1 MFVLQTLAQGEGS
14 VLSSLK
20 LQSGIDGGKV
30 LVCWVHPAGG
40 KAGQ

>member
-1 MFVLQTLAQGEGS
+1 MFVLQTLSQGEGS

-20 LQSGIDGGKV
+20 LRSGIDGGNV

-40 KAGQ
+40 KGGH